1 MVRMQNVLVVVPC
14 YNEAKRLDGAAFVQ
28 FAHANPGVRFLF
40 VDDGSD
46 DGTAVV
52 LEQVAAKSPRQL
64 QWFSLPQNSGK
75 AEAVR
80 QGFLRAFASVPL
92 PEAVAFWD
100 ADLATPLG
108 DIPAFAAVMQQNARL
123 LAVFGSRVNLLGR
136 DVKRKLWRHYLGR
149 VFATAASAVLRLPI
163 YDTQCGAKLL
173 RVTPEVQAVFAQP
186 FVSPWIFDVEIIAR
200 LRDRL
205 RAAGG
210 PAARDVIYEYPLLLW
225 RDVAGSKVRLRH
237 FVTVFF
243 DLFRI
248 WWRSGGRA

>member
-1 MVRMQNVLVVVPC
+1 MQNVVVVVPC
-14 YNEAKRLDGAAFVQ
+14 YNEASRLDGDAFVQ
-28 FAHANPGVRFLF
+28 FAASEATVRFLF
-40 VDDGSD
+40 VDDGST
-46 DGTAVV
+46 DGTAAMLAALVARRPAQ
-52 LEQVAAKSPRQL
+52 LEAMT
-64 QWFSLPQNSGK
+64 LPQNRGK

-80 QGFLRAFASVPL
+80 QGFLRAFAAEPAAD
-92 PEAVAFWD
+92 AVAFWD

-108 DIPAFAAVMQQNARL
+108 DIRAFADVLAGTPRL

-163 YDTQCGAKLL
+163 YDTQCGSKLL
-173 RVTPEVQAVFAQP
+173 RRTPAVEAVFAEP

-200 LRDRL
+200 LSRRL
-205 RAAGG
+205 AATGG
-210 PAARDVIYEYPLLLW
+210 ARARDVIYEYPLSVW

-243 DLFRI
+243 DLLRI
-248 WWRSGGRA
+248 WWRRGGSA